1 MVEAVKKADEVDC
14 NCLSVV
20 QKNHLLIQK
29 KNETK
34 KRSHNDIAEIKEV
47 SRYEIAS
54 LRLPFMTREG
64 NKI

>member
-34 KRSHNDIAEIKEV
+34 KRSHNDIAESKKFLDIK
-47 SRYEIAS
+47 
-54 LRLPFMTREG
+54 LLL
-64 NKI
+64 